1 MKCPKCGLPKLH
13 GGAAP
18 DRKTYFDIVAQSY
31 EPSAA
36 RQVGGW
42 ALVAESPTIKIYQ
55 MDGDAIVSIRGT
67 YDAEDTKADGLIAF
81 NGLES
86 SSRFQKDLQFL
97 DSFQKQ
103 NSGLQYFGVG
113 HSLGGAVLDLF
124 LHKGMITQGQ
134 SYNPAV
140 QPQDFSTTL
149 PNNRIFMSGDPL
161 YTLVRAFL
169 KQKPEVIQENSSIF
183 RKIARLTPIGN
194 VLTSGDYL
202 KSHGLAQFEGKGQTH
217 KQKVLKKLRL
227 KDSGHSLQELAG
239 VTGVPIQILQE
250 VYNRGIGA
258 YKTNP
263 ESVRIKGTFKKGPAP
278 MSRKLSK
285 EQWAMARVYSFL
297 DGNPKHDQDLKE
309 V

>member
-227 KDSGHSLQELAG
+227 K
-239 VTGVPIQILQE
+239 E
-250 VYNRGIGA
+250 V
-258 YKTNP
+258 
-263 ESVRIKGTFKKGPAP
+263 
-278 MSRKLSK
+278 
-285 EQWAMARVYSFL
+285 
-297 DGNPKHDQDLKE
+297 
-309 V
+309 